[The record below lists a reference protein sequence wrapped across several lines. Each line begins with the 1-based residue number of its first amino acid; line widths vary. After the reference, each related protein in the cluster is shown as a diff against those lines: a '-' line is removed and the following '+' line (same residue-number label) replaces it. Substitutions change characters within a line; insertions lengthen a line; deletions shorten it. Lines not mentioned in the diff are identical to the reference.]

1 MLGLALE
8 GGGAKGSFQAGLM
21 RALLD
26 HGYVFDGAVGSSIGA
41 LNAAMLVQGDFEK
54 SYEIWNNME
63 FSKLF
68 DFEDEYAEKIAK
80 MELDRETVKYFLR

>member
-1 MLGLALE
+1 MNMLGLALE

-54 SYEIWNNME
+54 SYDME
-63 FSKLF
+63 QYGV
-68 DFEDEYAEKIAK
+68 FETFRFRGRIC
-80 MELDRETVKYFLR
+80 